1 MADVLNVTVENGKYT
16 VIQRADG
23 STTALRYGEPWP
35 AFEGRSLDNL
45 HTALAWEV
53 AELREQLAYWQR
65 GTDLINKCLVEAA
78 KADPQDAPI
87 PLVGI
92 EAKRWHAY
100 RAEAFRHALEMMG
113 VPEAAP
119 VKKRV
124 SAEAGAND

>member
-53 AELREQLAYWQR
+53 AELREQTARAQSKAGTRPVRYDDLVKWREEWLAE
-65 GTDLINKCLVEAA
+65 N
-78 KADPQDAPI
+78 DPQDGTDCVTPFD
-87 PLVGI
+87 
-92 EAKRWHAY
+92 AY
-100 RAEAFRHALEMMG
+100 LYS
-113 VPEAAP
+113 AP
-119 VKKRV
+119 VEV
-124 SAEAGAND
+124 SQ